1 MSDTGTVM
9 LANLLTI
16 QNAQSVLLRMQLL
29 SYSIVQRARTF
40 WRIRIT
46 IIINGCLKFDQQE
59 LKPRSECDKIEN

>member
-9 LANLLTI
+9 LANLLII

-40 WRIRIT
+40 GVFESR
-46 IIINGCLKFDQQE
+46 L
-59 LKPRSECDKIEN
+59 